1 MCGIS
6 GYVGNNFNKYKF
18 NILGLYNDTR
28 GGDSCGIFVN
38 NNADISVHYGH
49 DKTKL
54 YKNFV
59 ESGELKDVNLE
70 SPNFALLHCRKAS
83 VGGISLETAQPVV
96 IRDANGEVVFSM
108 IHNGTLINYRE
119 LADKYDVDF
128 LLTET
133 DSQIFCKT
141 VFKAGYNVL
150 SEYDGAGAFVFWD
163 KRDGNSTIKL
173 FKGASLFFQDD
184 NNLYIER
191 PLFAIKQKNSYWF
204 SSIEESLSFIN
215 DNNGTIENIKSN
227 VLFTI
232 KNGNIVSEVPIDRSK
247 RKQTEKLQVNWE
259 KQRKLNV
266 QPKIY
271 NVYNHY
277 DDYDGWPDYNNDSYY
292 RNQNY
297 KTPNYTKL
305 DEIKAPLYSQKNK
318 IIFDVDGF
326 YRLGGVLCDGPIEA
340 TPAGF
345 TDIST
350 VQKKMYYFISGVLMK
365 SYFDYLCAGQF
376 VNQNF
381 QACDE
386 DCVEMYLSAW
396 ATHPVPWVLEDGK
409 GATFFEFYSYN
420 EVIRDTELFNGAFEP
435 YFDFSRNRYI
445 VKDGSITNRYE
456 YSDKGSYYNMNLE
469 QEALDKQILSGQ
481 ISKNQVKKMIRRNL
495 KETYARN

>member
-1 MCGIS
+1 MCGIG

-108 IHNGTLINYRE
+108 IHNGTLVNYRE

-141 VFKAGYNVL
+141 VYKVGYDVL

-163 KRDGNSTIKL
+163 KRDGNNTIKL
-173 FKGASLFFQDD
+173 FKGASLFYEND
-184 NNLYIER
+184 NDLYIER
-191 PLFAIKQKNSYWF
+191 PLFSIKQKNSYWF
-204 SSIEESLSFIN
+204 SSIKESLNFIN
-215 DNNGTIENIKSN
+215 DDNSTIDDIKTN

-232 KNGNIVSEVPIDRSK
+232 KNGNIISELPIDRSK

-259 KQRKLNV
+259 KQRRLNT
-266 QPKIY
+266 QPVIY
-271 NVYNHY
+271 NVHNRYN
-277 DDYDGWPDYNNDSYY
+277 DYDGWPDYDEDRYYGYNSRTYNN
-292 RNQNY
+292 
-297 KTPNYTKL
+297 TKL

-345 TDIST
+345 VDINT
-350 VQKKMYYFISGVLMK
+350 VPKKMYYFISGVLIR
-365 SYFDYLCAGQF
+365 SYFDYLCAMQF

-396 ATHPVPWVLEDGK
+396 AVHPVPWVLEDGK
-409 GATFFEFYSYN
+409 GTKFFEFYSYN
-420 EVIRDTELFNGAFEP
+420 EVIRDTELFNGWFEP
-435 YFDFSRNRYI
+435 YFNFSRDRYI
-445 VKDGSITNRYE
+445 VKSGNITTRFE
-456 YSDKGSYYNMNLE
+456 YTDKGSYYNMNLE
-469 QEALDKQILSGQ
+469 QEELDIKILSGKL
-481 ISKNQVKKMIRRNL
+481 SKNQVKKMIRKNL
-495 KETYARN
+495 KDTYARN